1 VASMKLLQEKC
12 EGVLKNTPILGQL
25 CELATNENP
34 LKIVFAIDEGSTCK
48 HLVGSIID
56 DQDKLKKAI
65 AGGLQ
70 FDTDTFRVR
79 FVVVGGTGAA
89 TGTIGSNNATS
100 PPFTQQQKV
109 ILPTCAIFFL
119 EIMST

>member
-1 VASMKLLQEKC
+1 MKLLQEKC